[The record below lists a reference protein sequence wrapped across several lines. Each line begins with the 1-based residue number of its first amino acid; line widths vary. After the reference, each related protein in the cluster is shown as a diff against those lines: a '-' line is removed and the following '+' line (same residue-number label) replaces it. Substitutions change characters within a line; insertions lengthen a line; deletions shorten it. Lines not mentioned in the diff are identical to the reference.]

1 MAPLYYNKVRGLM
14 SYANKKAQDLLH
26 TPEGVRDS
34 YGRENTAKQAVLEEI
49 SKKIHLYG
57 YEDIQT
63 PSFEYFDVF
72 GSEIGT
78 TPSRELYKFFDKEGN
93 TLVLRPD
100 FTPSVAR
107 CAAKYYMEEKRPLR
121 FCYQGNTF
129 CNTSDLQGKLKE
141 TTQIGAELMNDGG
154 IEADGEMIAMLSEC
168 LLSAGLTKF
177 QISVGNVEYFKGI
190 CEYLH
195 MDPALEMALRDEIS
209 QKNYFAAEDLLKSEG
224 FSKPERDLFLQIRD
238 FMETAEDLRKA
249 AETAPNDRAFRA
261 VRRLIDVW
269 EVVDAYGLSKYVSFD
284 LSLLSKYHYYTGIIF
299 KGYTYGTGEPIAS
312 GGRYDQL
319 LSYFGKKAP
328 AIGLMI
334 SIDPLMEAMRR
345 QHLEDVEEP
354 VVRKIYYN
362 EKNYKSALK
371 TARMSRIAGFP
382 TALLPEPENGE
393 AEEQT

>member
-1 MAPLYYNKVRGLM
+1 MN
-14 SYANKKAQDLLH
+14 YANKKAQDLLH

-34 YGRENTAKQAVLEEI
+34 YGRENTAKQAALEEI

-57 YEDIQT
+57 YKDIQP

-72 GSEIGT
+72 SNEIGT

-107 CAAKYYMEEKRPLR
+107 CAAKYFMEEKRPLR

-154 IEADGEMIAMLSEC
+154 IEADGEMIAMLIEC
-168 LLSAGLTKF
+168 LLSAGLTEF

-190 CEYLH
+190 CEYLD
-195 MDPALEMALRDEIS
+195 MEPALEAALRDEIS

-224 FSKPERDLFLQIRD
+224 FTKAQRDLFLQIRD
-238 FMETAEDLRKA
+238 FMDTAEDLGKA
-249 AETAPNDRAFRA
+249 AQTAPNERAFSA
-261 VRRLIDVW
+261 VKRLIDVW
-269 EVVDAYGLSKYVSFD
+269 EVVDAYGLSRYVSFD

-345 QHLEDVEEP
+345 QHIQDVNDPEI
-354 VVRKIYYN
+354 RRIYYN
-362 EKNYKSALK
+362 KENYRSALK

-382 TALLPEPENGE
+382 TALLPEPEKAG
-393 AEEQT
+393 AE

>member
-1 MAPLYYNKVRGLM
+1 MNYPNR
-14 SYANKKAQDLLH
+14 KAQDLLH

-34 YGRENTAKQAVLEEI
+34 YGRENTAKRAAIE
-49 SKKIHLYG
+49 KIAEQIRLYG
-57 YEDIQT
+57 YEDLQT

-72 GSEIGT
+72 SNEIGT
-78 TPSRELYKFFDKEGN
+78 TPSKELYKFFDKEGN

-107 CAAKYYMEEKRPLR
+107 CAAKYFMEEKRPLR

-154 IEADGEMIAMLSEC
+154 IEADGEMLAMLIEC
-168 LLSAGLTKF
+168 LLAAGLTEF
-177 QISVGNVEYFKGI
+177 QISVGNVEYFKGV
-190 CEYLH
+190 CEHLRIGP
-195 MDPALEMALRDEIS
+195 DLETALRDEIS
-209 QKNYFAAEDLLKSEG
+209 QKNYFAAEDLLKNEG
-224 FSKPERDLFLQIRD
+224 FTKAQRDLFLQFRD
-238 FMETAEDLRKA
+238 FMDTEEDLRKA
-249 AETAPNDRAFRA
+249 AQAAPNERTLKA
-261 VRRLIDVW
+261 VQRLIDVR
-269 EVVDAYGLSKYVSFD
+269 EAVEAYGLSRYISFD

-319 LSYFGKKAP
+319 LSYFGKRAP

-345 QHLEDVEEP
+345 QHVGSAEEP
-354 VVRKIYYN
+354 EIHRIYYN
-362 EKNYKSALK
+362 KGNYLSALK
-371 TARMSRIAGFP
+371 TARMSRLAGFR
-382 TALLPEPENGE
+382 TVLLPESCREDKG
-393 AEEQT
+393 

>member
-1 MAPLYYNKVRGLM
+1 MNYPNR
-14 SYANKKAQDLLH
+14 KAQDLLH

-34 YGRENTAKQAVLEEI
+34 YGRENTAKRAAIE
-49 SKKIHLYG
+49 KIAEQIRLYG
-57 YEDIQT
+57 YEDLQT

-72 GSEIGT
+72 SNEIGT
-78 TPSRELYKFFDKEGN
+78 TPSKELYKFFDKEGN

-107 CAAKYYMEEKRPLR
+107 CAAKYFMEEKRPLR

-154 IEADGEMIAMLSEC
+154 IEADGEMLAMLIEC
-168 LLSAGLTKF
+168 LLAAGLTEF
-177 QISVGNVEYFKGI
+177 QISVGNVEYFKGV
-190 CEYLH
+190 CEHLRIGP
-195 MDPALEMALRDEIS
+195 DLETALRDEIS
-209 QKNYFAAEDLLKSEG
+209 QKNYFAAEDLLKNEG
-224 FSKPERDLFLQIRD
+224 FTKAQRDLFLQFRD
-238 FMETAEDLRKA
+238 FMDTEEDLRKA
-249 AETAPNDRAFRA
+249 AQAAPNERTLKA
-261 VRRLIDVW
+261 VQRLIDVR
-269 EVVDAYGLSKYVSFD
+269 EAVEAYGLSRYISFD

-319 LSYFGKKAP
+319 LSYFGKRAP

-345 QHLEDVEEP
+345 QHVGSAEEP
-354 VVRKIYYN
+354 EIHRIYYN
-362 EKNYKSALK
+362 EGNYLSVLK
-371 TARMSRIAGFP
+371 TARMSRLAGFR
-382 TALLPEPENGE
+382 TVLLPESCREDKG
-393 AEEQT
+393 

>member
-1 MAPLYYNKVRGLM
+1 MNYPNR
-14 SYANKKAQDLLH
+14 KAQDLLH

-34 YGRENTAKQAVLEEI
+34 YGRENTAKRAAIE
-49 SKKIHLYG
+49 KIA
-57 YEDIQT
+57 EQIR

-72 GSEIGT
+72 SNEIGT
-78 TPSRELYKFFDKEGN
+78 TPSKELYKFFDKEGN

-107 CAAKYYMEEKRPLR
+107 CAAKYFMEEKRPLR

-154 IEADGEMIAMLSEC
+154 IEADGEMLAMLIEC
-168 LLSAGLTKF
+168 LLAAGLTEF
-177 QISVGNVEYFKGI
+177 QISVGNVEYFKGV
-190 CEYLH
+190 CEHLKIEP
-195 MDPALEMALRDEIS
+195 DLEAALRDEIS
-209 QKNYFAAEDLLKSEG
+209 QKNYFAAEDLLKNEG
-224 FSKPERDLFLQIRD
+224 FTKAQRDLFLQFRD
-238 FMETAEDLRKA
+238 FMDTEEDLRKA
-249 AETAPNDRAFRA
+249 AQAAPNERTLKA
-261 VRRLIDVW
+261 VQRLIDVR
-269 EVVDAYGLSKYVSFD
+269 EAVEAYGLSRYISFD

-319 LSYFGKKAP
+319 LSYFGKRAP

-345 QHLEDVEEP
+345 QHIGAVEEP
-354 VVRKIYYN
+354 EIHRIYYS
-362 EKNYKSALK
+362 EDNYRSALK
-371 TARMSRIAGFP
+371 TARMSRLAGFR
-382 TALLPEPENGE
+382 TVLLPESCREDKG
-393 AEEQT
+393 

>member
-1 MAPLYYNKVRGLM
+1 MN
-14 SYANKKAQDLLH
+14 YANKKAQDLLH

-34 YGRENTAKQAVLEEI
+34 YGRENTAKRAAIE
-49 SKKIHLYG
+49 KIAEQIRLYG
-57 YEDIQT
+57 YEDLQT

-72 GSEIGT
+72 SNEIGT
-78 TPSRELYKFFDKEGN
+78 TPSKELYKFFDKEGN

-107 CAAKYYMEEKRPLR
+107 CAAKYFMEEKRPLR

-154 IEADGEMIAMLSEC
+154 IEADGEMIAMLIEC
-168 LLSAGLTKF
+168 LLSAGLTEF

-190 CEYLH
+190 CEYLD
-195 MDPALEMALRDEIS
+195 MEPALEAALRDEIS

-224 FSKPERDLFLQIRD
+224 YTKAQRDLFLQIRD
-238 FMETAEDLRKA
+238 FMDTAEDLGKA
-249 AETAPNDRAFRA
+249 AQTAPNERAFSA
-261 VRRLIDVW
+261 VKRLIDVW
-269 EVVDAYGLSKYVSFD
+269 EVVDAYGLSRYVSFD

-299 KGYTYGTGEPIAS
+299 K

-345 QHLEDVEEP
+345 QHIQDVNEP
-354 VVRKIYYN
+354 EIRRIYYN
-362 EKNYKSALK
+362 KENYRSALK

-382 TALLPEPENGE
+382 TALLPEPEKAG
-393 AEEQT
+393 AE